1 MNILMKVFRNN
12 IAEIGTPTCTAHTS
26 NSLTITGSVKWYK
39 DGATYGIAYKA
50 EGVDNWSHV
59 SSSTQDINITKSGL
73 SAGTTYSV
81 KLYVKFN
88 NVYQY
93 GTAITASTDAVTPAP
108 DPDDNGGG
116 GES

>member
-50 EGVDNWSHV
+50 SGASSWTHV
-59 SSSTQDINITKSGL
+59 ASTTQDINITKTGL
-73 SAGTTYSV
+73 SAGTTYSI
-81 KLYVKFN
+81 KLYVRFN
-88 NVYQY
+88 GEYQY
-93 GTAITASTDAVTPAP
+93 GTAITQATDEAAPAA
-108 DPDDNGGG
+108 NSGT
-116 GES
+116 

>member
-12 IAEIGTPTCTAHTS
+12 IAEIGTPTCTGHTA

-39 DGATYGIAYKA
+39 DSATYGIAYRVK
-50 EGVDNWSHV
+50 GGSSWSHV
-59 SSSTQDINITKSGL
+59 ADSSQDITITKAGL
-73 SAGTTYSV
+73 SAETTYSV

>member
-1 MNILMKVFRNN
+1 MNVLMNIFRNN
-12 IAEIGTPTCTAHTS
+12 IAEIGTPTCTAHTA

-50 EGVDNWSHV
+50 EGVDNWTHV
-59 SSSTQDINITKSGL
+59 ASDTQDINITKTGL

-81 KLYVKFN
+81 KLYVKFD

-93 GTAITASTDAVTPAP
+93 GPAITQATDAA
-108 DPDDNGGG
+108 GGA
-116 GES
+116 S